1 MSFIC
6 HIHNYTEY
14 NEEWNV
20 FSAFNPSKWSS
31 GQPTLRRL
39 GSSWGFGAL
48 LRGLTSV
55 VDTSCQSRD
64 SNPQPLQLTA
74 ASVWSPSSTRVEWSW
89 KERGGRDP
97 VFFSLSYAEIHW
109 DKWRIHMPDSIADAS
124 YRLPRPSQSAGSV
137 RFTFHLYL

>member
-1 MSFIC
+1 M
-6 HIHNYTEY
+6 
-14 NEEWNV
+14 

-31 GQPTLRRL
+31 GQPKLQRL

-74 ASVWSPSSTRVEWSW
+74 APRQFDRRPARVWSGR
-89 KERGGRDP
+89 ERRGAAVILYSFLCRTP
-97 VFFSLSYAEIHW
+97 
-109 DKWRIHMPDSIADAS
+109 
-124 YRLPRPSQSAGSV
+124 
-137 RFTFHLYL
+137 RFTEINDGFICQTR